1 MFDSS
6 TNSTGPRFRKK
17 CDRLEC
23 EEKTGNP
30 SVSTKLQIRAGQC
43 AWYPKPILLT
53 VSSRSSGGPCNLTWH
68 LNKKNRSHVVFRSL
82 CWKLNSSPCV
92 RFRFCLNMQRNY
104 FVYIY
109 IWRFNIYLLIYCT
122 YEIHYELLIIAVPI
136 NFYWILYLD
145 NFHLLFLKC
154 VTKSQYSLYTP
165 ISNVLKRKGE
175 CLCWAI
181 TCRFDKKFF
190 SDKT

>member
-1 MFDSS
+1 MTRID
-6 TNSTGPRFRKK
+6 GV
-17 CDRLEC
+17 RLVYKFNWSKIPKEMRPFGVW

-136 NFYWILYLD
+136 KFYWILYLEI
-145 NFHLLFLKC
+145 FSSFIFEMCYK
-154 VTKSQYSLYTP
+154 TP
-165 ISNVLKRKGE
+165 I
-175 CLCWAI
+175 
-181 TCRFDKKFF
+181 F
-190 SDKT
+190 SVEIRR

>member
-1 MFDSS
+1 MTRID
-6 TNSTGPRFRKK
+6 GV
-17 CDRLEC
+17 RLVYKFNWSKIPKEMRPFGVW

-68 LNKKNRSHVVFRSL
+68 LNKKTRSHVVFRSL

-145 NFHLLFLKC
+145 IFHLLFLKC
-154 VTKSQYSLYTP
+154 VTKRQYSLLKHADKQRLKKKRRMP
-165 ISNVLKRKGE
+165 LLSNKLS
-175 CLCWAI
+175 I
-181 TCRFDKKFF
+181 
-190 SDKT
+190 